1 MDLGQGWAGGRGY
14 GRGLARA
21 GACAAAFSF
30 TAALLTAAPAGAAA
44 TAAAFTAAPGRT
56 PGGSQVAKI
65 CAEPSSG
72 AVLTTGSHRT
82 PAAAPA
88 AAIRVDQV
96 GYPSGAAKLAEIMT
110 KAKPHGGLPGGGL
123 PGAGLPG
130 AGLPGGGLH
139 WVVVRAGSCTVAASG
154 VARQD
159 LGSWSKR
166 YGWVWAARFTRVQAP
181 GRYRVGI
188 LGDASAASPWFMIGP
203 AAQLYA
209 RPLANALYFYE
220 NERDGPDFIH
230 TPLRNAPGHLNDL
243 SAMTYRSPP
252 VDGDGDFKGSLARY
266 ATGVRINASGGW
278 FDAGDYLH
286 FVETTSYT
294 EAILLQGIASFPG
307 QMGPGAGAG
316 PRGAGFN
323 GADFTGEAR
332 FGLDFL
338 QRMWDQRTRT
348 LYYQV
353 GTGEANNYYT
363 GDHDIWRLP
372 QADDHYQGSNPRYA
386 YIRHPPVFRAGK
398 PGAPISPNLA
408 GRLAADFAL
417 CYQVFRHTDPGYAG
431 TCLREAETVY
441 AQSGTHWKGQL
452 LTALPWDFYPETSWR
467 DDMTLGAA
475 ELARALQE
483 AGASPG
489 ERPPAPLSRGTAPGA
504 PGPRDRW
511 LAGDTPS
518 ARPASPA
525 DGLPAGLPVRS
536 AATYLR
542 DAAGWASAWV
552 HSKQALSDTLNLY
565 DVSALA
571 DYELG
576 LALGRQP
583 VHGLAIT
590 RAQLAGNLRGQ
601 IEKGIATAARDPF
614 GFGFAWDQW
623 DTTTHGAGLT
633 VMADEYDALAGRP
646 VYAAWAQRWLDDI
659 LGSNAWGV
667 SLIVGDGT
675 VYPDCM
681 QHQVANL
688 AGSLDGQPPVLAGAT
703 VEGPNSFAATGTVA
717 NMRPCAA
724 SAPRDVPYAAFNGQ
738 HAVFADN
745 VQSYSTVEPAI
756 DLTALTPLAFA
767 WQQNVARSGWR

>member
-1 MDLGQGWAGGRGY
+1 MDLRRRQAGGRGY
-14 GRGLARA
+14 GRGTVRAGSCAVVVGLVAAFLGAAGTAGAATAGARA
-21 GACAAAFSF
+21 GPAAAG
-30 TAALLTAAPAGAAA
+30 PARG
-44 TAAAFTAAPGRT
+44 AAPG
-56 PGGSQVAKI
+56 GWQVAKI

-72 AVLTTGSHRT
+72 AVLTT
-82 PAAAPA
+82 AARAAAAGAPA

-110 KAKPHGGLPGGGL
+110 KARPSGGLR
-123 PGAGLPG
+123 
-130 AGLPGGGLH
+130 

-159 LGSWSKR
+159 LGPWSKR
-166 YGWVWAARFTRVQAP
+166 YGWVWAARFSGVRAP

-188 LGDASAASPWFMIGP
+188 LGDASAASPWFTIGP

-230 TPLRNAPGHLNDL
+230 TALRSAPGHLSDL

-252 VDGDGDFKGSLARY
+252 VDENGNFRGSLAKY

-294 EAILLQGIASFPG
+294 EATLLQGIASFPD
-307 QMGPGAGAG
+307 QMGAAQAGAGAG
-316 PRGAGFN
+316 RGSG
-323 GADFTGEAR
+323 GTDFTGEAR

-353 GTGEANNYYT
+353 GTGEANSYYY

-372 QADDHYQGSNPRYA
+372 QADDKYKGTNPHYV
-386 YIRHPPVFRAGK
+386 YIRHPPVFRAGQ

-408 GRLAADFAL
+408 GLAADFAL
-417 CYQVFRHTDPGYAG
+417 CYQVFRHSDPGYAAN
-431 TCLREAETVY
+431 CLREAETVY
-441 AQSGTHWKGQL
+441 AQAGTHWKGQL
-452 LTALPWDFYPETSWR
+452 LTALPWDFYPETSWH
-467 DDMTLGAA
+467 DDMMLGAT

-483 AGASPG
+483 GSASSG
-489 ERPPAPLSRGTAPGA
+489 GRPPAT
-504 PGPRDRW
+504 PRDRS
-511 LAGDTPS
+511 LGGERLRRTPPRQPMACPRASRSGPRPPTCGTPPAGPRLGDQQAGAVRHAQPVRRERAGRLP
-518 ARPASPA
+518 ARPGPGPA
-525 DGLPAGLPVRS
+525 AGGRPGHHPGPAAGQPARADPEGDPHRREGPVR
-536 AATYLR
+536 LR
-542 DAAGWASAWV
+542 VRLGPVGHHRARRRAGR
-552 HSKQALSDTLNLY
+552 D
-565 DVSALA
+565 
-571 DYELG
+571 
-576 LALGRQP
+576 GRR
-583 VHGLAIT
+583 V
-590 RAQLAGNLRGQ
+590 RR
-601 IEKGIATAARDPF
+601 
-614 GFGFAWDQW
+614 
-623 DTTTHGAGLT
+623 
-633 VMADEYDALAGRP
+633 AGRP
-646 VYAAWAQRWLDDI
+646 AVYAAWGQRWLDDI

-688 AGSLDGQPPVLAGAT
+688 AGSLDGRPPVLAGAT
-703 VEGPNSFAATGTVA
+703 VEGPNSFAATGTVPH
-717 NMRPCAA
+717 MRLCAA
-724 SAPRDVPYAAFNGQ
+724 NAPGDVPYAAYNGQ
-738 HAVFADN
+738 KAVFADN

-767 WQQNVARSGWR
+767 WPQYVAGPAAR

>member
-14 GRGLARA
+14 RRGLARA
-21 GACAAAFSF
+21 GACAAAFSL
-30 TAALLTAAPAGAAA
+30 TAALPTAAPAGAAA
-44 TAAAFTAAPGRT
+44 TAAAFTAAPGGTLGR
-56 PGGSQVAKI
+56 SQVAKI

-72 AVLTTGSHRT
+72 AVLTTGSHQA

-110 KAKPHGGLPGGGL
+110 KAKPHGELPGG
-123 PGAGLPG
+123 
-130 AGLPGGGLH
+130 GLPGGGLH
-139 WVVVRAGSCTVAASG
+139 WVVVRAGSCAVAASG

-166 YGWVWAARFTRVQAP
+166 YGWVWAARFTGVQAP

-188 LGDASAASPWFMIGP
+188 LGDASAASPWFTIGP

-220 NERDGPDFIH
+220 NERDGPDFTH

-243 SAMTYRSPP
+243 NAMTYRSPP

-307 QMGPGAGAG
+307 QMGSGAGAG
-316 PRGAGFN
+316 ARSAGFN

-353 GTGEANNYYT
+353 GTGEANNYYI

-417 CYQVFRHTDPGYAG
+417 CYQVFRHSDPGYAG

-441 AQSGTHWKGQL
+441 AHAGTHWKGQL

-489 ERPPAPLSRGTAPGA
+489 S
-504 PGPRDRW
+504 
-511 LAGDTPS
+511 
-518 ARPASPA
+518 
-525 DGLPAGLPVRS
+525 LPAGLPVRS

-542 DAAGWASAWV
+542 VAAGWASAWV

-571 DYELG
+571 DYELD

-583 VHGLAIT
+583 VPGLAIT

-646 VYAAWAQRWLDDI
+646 VYAAWAQRWLEDI

-667 SLIVGDGT
+667 SLIVGDGS

-724 SAPRDVPYAAFNGQ
+724 SGPRDVAYAAFDGQ

-767 WQQNVARSGWR
+767 WQQNAARTTHPLDQRAAHPGQLPDLTPPRPGVP

>member
-1 MDLGQGWAGGRGY
+1 MALSLAAALCGAAGT
-14 GRGLARA
+14 A
-21 GACAAAFSF
+21 GASTGAAAG
-30 TAALLTAAPAGAAA
+30 TARTSAGAAA
-44 TAAAFTAAPGRT
+44 GTAGASAGAAAAPVRGAAPA
-56 PGGSQVAKI
+56 GSQVAKI

-72 AVLTTGSHRT
+72 AVLATGSHRT
-82 PAAAPA
+82 PAGAPA
-88 AAIRVDQV
+88 AAVRVDQV

-110 KAKPHGGLPGGGL
+110 KARPSGS
-123 PGAGLPG
+123 
-130 AGLPGGGLH
+130 LPGGGLH

-154 VARQD
+154 KTRQD

-166 YGWVWAARFTRVQAP
+166 YGWVWAVRFTAVRAP

-188 LGDASAASPWFMIGP
+188 LGDAAAASPWFTIGA

-230 TPLRNAPGHLNDL
+230 TALRSAPGHLNDL

-252 VDGDGDFKGSLARY
+252 VDENGNFKGSLAKY
-266 ATGVRINASGGW
+266 ATGTAINASGGW

-286 FVETTSYT
+286 FVETTSYA
-294 EAILLQGIASFPG
+294 EAILLQGIASFPD
-307 QMGPGAGAG
+307 QMGAAQMGSGSAAASSGTG
-316 PRGAGFN
+316 SSGT
-323 GADFTGEAR
+323 DFTGEAR

-338 QRMWDQRTRT
+338 QRMWHQRTRT

-372 QADDHYQGSNPRYA
+372 QADDHYQGSNPHDV

-417 CYQVFRHTDPGYAG
+417 CYQVFRHSDPGYAAN
-431 TCLREAETVY
+431 CLREAETVY
-441 AQSGTHWKGQL
+441 AQAGTHWKGQL

-467 DDMTLGAA
+467 DDMMLGAT
-475 ELARALQE
+475 ELARALQD
-483 AGASPG
+483 AGH
-489 ERPPAPLSRGTAPGA
+489 
-504 PGPRDRW
+504 
-511 LAGDTPS
+511 
-518 ARPASPA
+518 
-525 DGLPAGLPVRS
+525 PAGLPASLPVRS
-536 AATYLR
+536 SATYLR
-542 DAAGWASAWV
+542 DAASWASAWV
-552 HSKQALSDTLNLY
+552 HGKQALSDTLNLY

-571 DYELG
+571 DYELD
-576 LALGRQP
+576 LALARQP
-583 VHGLAIT
+583 VRGLAIT
-590 RAQLAGNLRGQ
+590 RAQLLANLRGQ
-601 IEKGIATAARDPF
+601 IQKGIATAAKDKDPF

-646 VYAAWAQRWLDDI
+646 VYAAWGQRWLDDI

-703 VEGPNSFAATGTVA
+703 VEGPNSFAATGTVPH
-717 NMRPCAA
+717 MRLCAA
-724 SAPRDVPYAAFNGQ
+724 NAPGDVPYGAYNGEK
-738 HAVFADN
+738 AVFADN

-756 DLTALTPLAFA
+756 DLAALTPLAFS
-767 WQQNVARSGWR
+767 WQQHVAGSGAR

>member
-1 MDLGQGWAGGRGY
+1 MVRSGRGLSVAGLSVAELSVGGRGVG
-14 GRGLARA
+14 GRGVAGRA
-21 GACAAAFSF
+21 GGVGRAAAALTAASLAAAAFCGAAGPASGSVRAPVRAAVR
-30 TAALLTAAPAGAAA
+30 AALRSAAPA
-44 TAAAFTAAPGRT
+44 
-56 PGGSQVAKI
+56 GSQVAKI

-82 PAAAPA
+82 AARAPA
-88 AAIRVDQV
+88 AVIRVDQV

-110 KAKPHGGLPGGGL
+110 KARPSADLPGGGL
-123 PGAGLPG
+123 R
-130 AGLPGGGLH
+130 
-139 WVVVRAGSCTVAASG
+139 WVVVRAGSCTVAATG
-154 VARQD
+154 LARQD

-166 YGWVWAARFTRVQAP
+166 YGWVWAARFTGLRAA
-181 GRYRVGI
+181 GRYRIGI
-188 LGDASAASPWFMIGP
+188 LGDASAASPWFTIGP

-230 TPLRNAPGHLNDL
+230 TALRSAPGHLNDL

-252 VDGDGDFKGSLARY
+252 VDENGNFKGSLAKY

-307 QMGPGAGAG
+307 QMGSGAG
-316 PRGAGFN
+316 PGSP

-338 QRMWDQRTRT
+338 QRMWNQRTRT
-348 LYYQV
+348 LYYEV
-353 GTGEANNYYT
+353 GTGEANSYYLA
-363 GDHDIWRLP
+363 DHDIWRLP
-372 QADDHYQGSNPRYA
+372 QADDHYQGTNPHYT

-398 PGAPISPNLA
+398 PGASISPNLA

-417 CYQVFRHTDPGYAG
+417 CYQVFRHSDPGYAG

-441 AQSGTHWKGQL
+441 AQAGTHWKGQL

-467 DDMTLGAA
+467 DDMMLGAA
-475 ELARALQE
+475 ELARALQD
-483 AGASPG
+483 AG
-489 ERPPAPLSRGTAPGA
+489 
-504 PGPRDRW
+504 
-511 LAGDTPS
+511 
-518 ARPASPA
+518 RPAA
-525 DGLPAGLPVRS
+525 LPDGLPVRS
-536 AATYLR
+536 SVTYLR
-542 DAAGWASAWV
+542 DAAGWASEWV

-565 DVSALA
+565 DMSALA
-571 DYELG
+571 DYELD
-576 LALGRQP
+576 LALARQP
-583 VHGLAIT
+583 VPGLAIT

-601 IEKGIATAARDPF
+601 IEKGIGTAARDPF

-646 VYAAWAQRWLDDI
+646 VYASWGQRWLDDI

-717 NMRPCAA
+717 DMRLCAA
-724 SAPRDVPYAAFNGQ
+724 NAPGDVPYAAYNGQ
-738 HAVFADN
+738 KAVFADN

-767 WQQNVARSGWR
+767 WQQSAARSGWR